1 MAMAEHVSP
10 QPPVSTAH
18 PARVGRIALAIVFLL
33 GTALAFGLVYLTQ
46 DDTLGQKQRRAR
58 AQIRRLEGYFQAFH
72 RATGRFPTEAEG
84 FTPLIQAKVMDTPP
98 MDPWGNP
105 YVYRMNDVRAGLVSY
120 GSDGVPGGEGDAA
133 DVTSGGLEE
142 TRP

>member
-1 MAMAEHVSP
+1 MTGHASPSAPVRTASPAWLGRLVLAVVFVLATAM
-10 QPPVSTAH
+10 
-18 PARVGRIALAIVFLL
+18 
-33 GTALAFGLVYLTQ
+33 AFGLVYLTQ

-58 AQIRRLEGYFQAFH
+58 AQIRRLEGFFQAFH

-84 FTPLIQAKVMDTPP
+84 FTPLLQAKVMDEPP
-98 MDPWGNP
+98 TDPWGNP
-105 YVYRMNDVRAGLVSY
+105 YVYRMNAQRAGIISY